1 MNKSRLVTVA
11 LLLVLVSCLAR
22 WVMSA
27 PTVITVH
34 CEATESAP
42 VACRGSGAAKPL
54 QTFSEAPNGSVSKP
68 GANSNGSLPIHKPK
82 EI

>member
-1 MNKSRLVTVA
+1 MNKSRFVAVA
-11 LLLVLVSCLAR
+11 LLLVLSAALVR
-22 WVMSA
+22 WVMAA

-42 VACRGSGAAKPL
+42 TACGGSGAAKPL
-54 QTFSEAPNGSVSKP
+54 HTFSEAPDGPVNKP
-68 GANSNGSLPIHKPK
+68 GANSNGSLPINKPK